1 MNRLTPL
8 IFPAIALA
16 SGAVT
21 TFAFAPFHLW
31 PLQIV
36 CLAILAGLTLQTG
49 RPRGAFFTG
58 WAYGFASLASGL
70 YWLYV
75 SMHTYGGLNPVLA
88 AAAVALLALFL
99 GILAGFACLL
109 TRFFM
114 KRWNAGNA
122 VTALLIFPAFW
133 TLSEWVRGWIVT
145 GLPWLVTGYAHTG
158 SPLAGYAPI
167 AGVYGICF
175 VSAVVSG
182 AIAFFFNIERGHWKS
197 SLATIIVILGLA
209 FGAGT
214 ALRHIDWTHP
224 EGKPIQV
231 RLLQGNIPQ
240 EFKFTPY
247 QIQNA
252 LKMYAGMIAE
262 KPADLIVTPETAIP
276 IYIHQLPEGYLRFL
290 SQYAARSLSHL
301 ALGMP
306 LADTA
311 TVYTNSL
318 TVITPEDLD
327 NPGLFSYRYNKHHL
341 VPFGE
346 FIPAGFRWFV
356 RLMHIPLGDFTRG
369 DPLQKP
375 FRVKDQWILPN
386 ICYEDIFGEEIVAQ
400 IRNEYHAGH
409 PTPTLLLN
417 VSNIAWFGNT
427 IALPQH
433 LQISQM
439 RSLETGRP
447 MMRATNTGATAVI
460 DPKGKIVAQLA
471 PYTRGE
477 LDMTVQGTR
486 GATPYI
492 RFGNLTVLFLILL
505 ALVAAHVIAGKKRR
519 Y

>member
-1 MNRLTPL
+1 MNRYKPL
-8 IFPAIALA
+8 IFPVIALIT
-16 SGAVT
+16 GAVT

-31 PLQIV
+31 PLQII
-36 CLAILAGLTLQTG
+36 CLAILIGLTLHTD
-49 RPRGAFFTG
+49 RPRAAFFTG
-58 WAYGFASLASGL
+58 WAYGFASLVSGL
-70 YWLYV
+70 YWLYI
-75 SMHTYGGLNPVLA
+75 SMHNYGGLNPVLA

-114 KRWNAGNA
+114 KGWNAGSA
-122 VTALLIFPAFW
+122 TTALLIFPAFW
-133 TLSEWVRGWIVT
+133 TLFEWVRGWIVT
-145 GLPWLVTGYAHTG
+145 GLPWLATGYAYTE
-158 SPLAGYAPI
+158 SPLAGYAPV
-167 AGVYGICF
+167 AGVYGLCF
-175 VSAVVSG
+175 VSAVVAG
-182 AIAFFFNIERGHWKS
+182 AVALFFNIERSHWKS
-197 SLATIIVILGLA
+197 SLATVIVIIGIA
-209 FGAGT
+209 FGAGA

-224 EGKPIQV
+224 VGKPIQV

-247 QIQNA
+247 QIQSA
-252 LKMYAGMIAE
+252 LKMYAGMIAQ

-276 IYIHQLPEGYLRFL
+276 LYIHQLPEGYLRFL
-290 SQYAARSLSHL
+290 SQYAAQSLSHL

-318 TVITPEDLD
+318 TVIAPKDID

-346 FIPAGFRWFV
+346 FVPTGFRWFV
-356 RLMHIPLGDFTRG
+356 NLMHIPLGDFTRG
-369 DPLQKP
+369 DALQKP
-375 FRVKDQWILPN
+375 FRVKDQWVLPN
-386 ICYEDIFGEEIVAQ
+386 ICYEDIFGEEIVAR
-400 IRNEYHAGH
+400 IRNEYKAGH
-409 PTPTLLLN
+409 PTPTILLN

-439 RSLETGRP
+439 RSLESGRP

-460 DPKGKIVAQLA
+460 DAKGHIVAQLE

-477 LDMTVQGTR
+477 LDVTVQGTR

-492 RFGNLTVLFLILL
+492 RFGNIAILIIALL
-505 ALVAAHVIAGKKRR
+505 ALVAAHFISGRR
-519 Y
+519 RRH